1 MSKKYIIFFILL
13 AVAVIG
19 CQKEKEEWNPVFEET
34 GFNYFYKDIDRSL
47 SLIDEAYQESEKGN
61 QEAVQTNL
69 NAIKHRLLEIKDYYV
84 PLTAIRQKIYD
95 AERFFKLKNIKKAE
109 SLLNDA
115 KSVFATIDLKTQN
128 KAFDKMTLDF
138 ETTINGVLL
147 SLDKSSESDTYNKIK
162 LLGEH
167 INLMLLKGDL
177 VLSGIEFYK

>member
-1 MSKKYIIFFILL
+1 MLKKYLFFFILL
-13 AVAVIG
+13 AFIG
-19 CQKEKEEWNPVFEET
+19 CQKENDEWNPIFEET
-34 GFNYFYKDIDRSL
+34 GFDYFYADINRSL

-61 QEAVQTNL
+61 QETVQKNL
-69 NAIKHRLLEIKDYYV
+69 YAIKHRLLEIKDYYV

-95 AERFFKLKNIKKAE
+95 ADRFFKLKNSKKAK

-115 KSVFATIDLKTQN
+115 QLILDAIDLKTHN
-128 KAFDKMTLDF
+128 KAFDKMTLDLK
-138 ETTINGVLL
+138 TMINEVLL
-147 SLDKSSESDTYNKIK
+147 SLDDSSESNTYNKMK